1 MLRDIYLHGALG
13 KQFGRHHRF
22 DVATPGEA
30 IRAFC
35 SQYRGFRQALSVGH
49 WRLIRGDRRKGQ
61 SLGLDE
67 IEFHLG
73 RAPLHIVPVA
83 AGSGGRGAAKIL
95 VGITLVAVAVGFAAA
110 VPFGAVEGAKAGA
123 LGLTWGA
130 EVVPGLLTAGGL
142 AKAGAALTFSGV
154 AALLSPQ
161 PKAPNYGATERRE
174 SYLLTGPTNT
184 AAEGVPVPI
193 IYGRCRVGSVVASV
207 GISVE
212 DWGAAGNGETPPGGK
227 LGVLAWGKT

>member
-13 KQFGRHHRF
+13 KRFGRHHRF

-30 IRAFC
+30 VRAFC
-35 SQYRGFRQALSVGH
+35 SQYRGFREALSVGH

-67 IEFHLG
+67 IEFKLG

-83 AGSGGRGAAKIL
+83 AGSGGRGAAKII

-110 VPFGAVEGAKAGA
+110 APFGAAAGSSAGA

-130 EVVPGLLTAGGL
+130 TVVPGLLTAGGL
-142 AKAGAALTFSGV
+142 AQAGLALALSGV

-174 SYLLTGPTNT
+174 SYLLAGPTNAT
-184 AAEGVPVPI
+184 AEGVPVPI
-193 IYGRCRVGSVVASV
+193 IYGRCRVGSVVASA
-207 GISVE
+207 GIDVE

>member
-1 MLRDIYLHGALG
+1 MLRDIYLHGSLG

-22 DVATPGEA
+22 DVATVGEA
-30 IRAFC
+30 IRALC
-35 SQYRGFRQALSVGH
+35 SQYRGFRQALAVGH
-49 WRLIRGDRRKGQ
+49 WQLIRGDRRKGQ
-61 SLGLDE
+61 SLGLDQ

-73 RAPLHIVPVA
+73 SAPLHIIPVA

-95 VGITLVAVAVGFAAA
+95 VGITLVAVSIGFAAA

-123 LGLTWGA
+123 LGLMWGA
-130 EVVPGLLTAGGL
+130 EIVPGLLTAGGL

-161 PKAPNYGATERRE
+161 PKAPHYGATERRE

-184 AAEGVPVPI
+184 TAEGVPVPI